1 MELLAQHHVVTLKA
15 LPQDRFLAALEAGLQ
30 SLSEKKVTVDRPS
43 WYNVE
48 APKNTEKEAVQA
60 LCETLE
66 RVGQPE
72 GPTEKELTTWL
83 NSSGLQEDRTHLLLT
98 QRGQLLKSISVQKQ
112 NSAPFEDLVDI
123 HWKLGVVAGS
133 SEEGEAGR
141 TFVQVNFIC
150 QAPGESKRSAKLVE
164 MSLEKFYDF
173 LHQLEKC
180 KASLE
185 HKHLL

>member
-1 MELLAQHHVVTLKA
+1 ME
-15 LPQDRFLAALEAGLQ
+15 
-30 SLSEKKVTVDRPS
+30 
-43 WYNVE
+43 
-48 APKNTEKEAVQA
+48 TEKEAVQA
-60 LCETLE
+60 MCETLE
-66 RVGQPE
+66 MVGQPG
-72 GPTEKELTTWL
+72 GPSEKDLATWL
-83 NSSGLQEDRTHLLLT
+83 NLSGLQKDRTQLLLT
-98 QRGQLLKSISVQKQ
+98 QRGQLVKLTSLQKQ
-112 NSAPFEDLVDI
+112 NSVPMEDLVDI

-150 QAPGESKRSAKLVE
+150 QAPGGSKRSSKLVE

-185 HKHLL
+185 HNHLL

>member
-1 MELLAQHHVVTLKA
+1 MNVE
-15 LPQDRFLAALEAGLQ
+15 
-30 SLSEKKVTVDRPS
+30 RPS

-48 APKNTEKEAVQA
+48 GPMETEKEAVQA
-60 LCETLE
+60 MCETLE
-66 RVGQPE
+66 MVGQSG
-72 GPTEKELTTWL
+72 GPSEKDLATWL
-83 NSSGLQEDRTHLLLT
+83 NLSGLQKDRTQLLLT
-98 QRGQLLKSISVQKQ
+98 QRGQLVKLTSLQKQ
-112 NSAPFEDLVDI
+112 NSVPMEDLVDI

-150 QAPGESKRSAKLVE
+150 QAPGGSKRSAKLVE

-185 HKHLL
+185 HNHLL